1 MNDLSRRRYQRGS
14 LSKDGS
20 RWRARWREDV
30 IVPAG
35 IPPLKGD
42 KPLGNG
48 TILRRVSRNREI
60 GSLKEFPTKRLAERE
75 LERIL
80 QDINREDYKPVVSST
95 FESFAEKWQ
104 KNVMVHHK
112 PSTQHGERSVIQ
124 NHLLPAFGRMSWR
137 EITAECLQAWVSRQT
152 DAPNSVRNRITT
164 LREMWVSAKA
174 WGYTTLNPFEGLKQP
189 SVVKGHSYFF
199 SIEESLA
206 ILNELTGW
214 QHTLVRILVETGM
227 RPGEAAG
234 LRTQDLVGRVL
245 KVSQS
250 VFNGKIQTP
259 KTTNAVREFAI
270 STELAEEIER
280 LTPRNGL
287 LFTTSTGRPIC
298 MKNFLKWTLDPVLD
312 KLGIKAKAKAMGLKC
327 GSYAFRHGNVTEMR
341 RRGVPLKTIQKRV
354 GHSAGSGITD
364 EFYTH
369 AVDAD
374 DMAAA
379 DMWGELLRPT
389 AEGEPIQ

>member
-14 LSKDGS
+14 LTKNGNY
-20 RWRARWREDV
+20 WRARWREDV

-35 IPPLKGD
+35 TPPLKGD

-80 QDINREDYKPVVSST
+80 SEINREDYRPVVSST
-95 FESFAEKWQ
+95 FEVFAPKWMTT
-104 KNVMVHHK
+104 VMVHHK
-112 PSTQHGERSVIQ
+112 PSTQHGERSVIN

-137 EITAECLQAWVSRQT
+137 EITAEALQAWVSSQT
-152 DAPNSVRNRITT
+152 DAANSVRNRITT

-206 ILNELTGW
+206 ILNELKGW

-234 LRTQDLVGRVL
+234 LKAQSGRVL
-245 KVSQS
+245 RVSQS

-259 KTTNAVREFAI
+259 KSANAYREFAI
-270 STELAEEIER
+270 SAELEAEIAT

-298 MKNFLKWTLDPVLD
+298 MKNFLKWTLDPILE

-364 EFYTH
+364 EFYVH
-369 AVDAD
+369 PVDED
-374 DMAAA
+374 DIRAA
-379 DMWGELLRPT
+379 DLWGELLRPR
-389 AEGEPIQ
+389 EDGEAIQ